1 MTKVIDLT
9 EPQEPKK
16 ELKEIEF
23 MIHLSTTGSIGYT
36 DLNPQFYSIVKRVS
50 RAHGDQMYDIF
61 EAFDDDGNMIR
72 FLGHFN
78 DGIVK

>member
-23 MIHLSTTGSIGYT
+23 MKHINNNGLDEVGRSPSDFDFVERLSRPDEYNKY
-36 DLNPQFYSIVKRVS
+36 DLFQAWDSHSYGKS
-50 RAHGDQMYDIF
+50 RY
-61 EAFDDDGNMIR
+61 
-72 FLGHFN
+72 LGHFN